1 MKRTREADISELVGK
16 RVYKV
21 ESDNYSEIKLY
32 TQYGVYIFD
41 HRQDCCESVSIDD
54 ICGDLK
60 DLESMIF
67 VAEERVSGENPEG
80 YVPNGSQDS
89 FTWTFYHF
97 ETAKGYVDIRWYG
110 ESNEYYSEEVDLN
123 LESEIDPT
131 SYEAGYKDAIEDA
144 SRLLQIEFSRISSG
158 THPRGVSD
166 YVRSLLTEPMKEEL
180 KNKPE
185 MK

>member
-41 HRQDCCESVSIDD
+41 HQQDCYESVSIDD
-54 ICGDLK
+54 ICGDLS
-60 DLESMIF
+60 DLESMIL
-67 VAEERVSGENPEG
+67 VAEERQSSENPEG
-80 YVPNGSQDS
+80 YVPDGSQES

-110 ESNEYYSEEVDLN
+110 ESNGYYSETVDLH
-123 LESEIDPT
+123 LESEIDPI
-131 SYEAGYKDAIEDA
+131 SYETGYKDAIEDA
-144 SRLLQIEFSRISSG
+144 SRLLRIEFSRISSG

-166 YVRSLLTEPMKEEL
+166 YVRSLLTEPMEEKL
-180 KNKPE
+180 KNKLE
-185 MK
+185 IR